1 MSSKKAEICELN
13 RMKHNAFKVCEEV
26 LQRVDSGVASGG
38 YIKAWVTPDEK
49 YLFFWD
55 QKYLHQYLA
64 NKDNHSEVSIPGENY
79 YRKVEN
85 FMKNHFI
92 MGEKYSEFLKL
103 GCQETC
109 DFGNKYGWYDEICE
123 RIPEPFSDYTCEDKF
138 KYLHVSVTPAEERVV
153 NYYNFRFNLKAE
165 YKKYSFVDPA
175 SIETF
180 LKRFIIPSALVQES
194 INKLRNQEIQE
205 EIGVNDCKKLRVSE
219 KASSF
224 EDFDWYELVMKDT
237 LKKLLV
243 ATIDRYLKH
252 HKMNQCLKLK
262 KQRKV
267 EIISAHVLSNLQGLE
282 RNSDGPYGV

>member
-1 MSSKKAEICELN
+1 M
-13 RMKHNAFKVCEEV
+13 
-26 LQRVDSGVASGG
+26 
-38 YIKAWVTPDEK
+38 
-49 YLFFWD
+49 
-55 QKYLHQYLA
+55 
-64 NKDNHSEVSIPGENY
+64 
-79 YRKVEN
+79 
-85 FMKNHFI
+85 
-92 MGEKYSEFLKL
+92 
-103 GCQETC
+103 
-109 DFGNKYGWYDEICE
+109 
-123 RIPEPFSDYTCEDKF
+123 
-138 KYLHVSVTPAEERVV
+138 
-153 NYYNFRFNLKAE
+153 
-165 YKKYSFVDPA
+165 
-175 SIETF
+175 
-180 LKRFIIPSALVQES
+180 KRFIIPSALVQES